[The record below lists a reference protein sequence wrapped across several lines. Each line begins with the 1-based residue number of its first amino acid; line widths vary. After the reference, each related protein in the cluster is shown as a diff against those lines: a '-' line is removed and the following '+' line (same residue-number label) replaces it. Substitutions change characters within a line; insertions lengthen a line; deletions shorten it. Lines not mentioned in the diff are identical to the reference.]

1 LDKEMSKKKDRKG
14 LGRGLS
20 ALMADI
26 DRDTKITSNTVSN
39 TSSNMLP
46 IEKVIANPN
55 QPRQDFNKE
64 DLEDLTQSIA
74 SRGIIQP
81 IIVRVSKENNDL
93 YQIVAGER
101 RWRAAQ
107 KAQLHEVPVVVR
119 DFTDEELLE
128 VAIIENVQRSN
139 LNPVEEALAYKA
151 LIDNFNYTQEQVATG
166 LGKSRSH
173 VANLLRLLNLPEK
186 VLKYVR
192 VGSLS
197 SGHARTLVGHKQAL
211 ALANI
216 MIEENMSVREAEIYV
231 KQRLDRKNLNKK
243 INRKDA
249 DTRALEADLFTNIK
263 MKVSIDHKEIKGS
276 GKLIISYNDLDELEK
291 LCSILM
297 DGSK

>member
-1 LDKEMSKKKDRKG
+1 MSMKKDRKG

-26 DRDTKITSNTVSN
+26 DHDTKIISNTVSN

-64 DLEDLTQSIA
+64 DLEDLTRSIA

>member
-1 LDKEMSKKKDRKG
+1 MSKKKDRKG

-81 IIVRVSKENNDL
+81 IIVRVSRENNDL

-276 GKLIISYNDLDELEK
+276 GKLIISYNDLDELDK

>member
-1 LDKEMSKKKDRKG
+1 MSMKKDRKG

-26 DRDTKITSNTVSN
+26 DHDTKIISNTVSN

-64 DLEDLTQSIA
+64 DLEDLTRSIA

-139 LNPVEEALAYKA
+139 LNPVEEALAYKEPF
-151 LIDNFNYTQEQVATG
+151 I
-166 LGKSRSH
+166 
-173 VANLLRLLNLPEK
+173 
-186 VLKYVR
+186 
-192 VGSLS
+192 SLS
-197 SGHARTLVGHKQAL
+197 IDTAARFSHQPV
-211 ALANI
+211 
-216 MIEENMSVREAEIYV
+216 
-231 KQRLDRKNLNKK
+231 QRLFKAGHL
-243 INRKDA
+243 
-249 DTRALEADLFTNIK
+249 LFTLSAFH
-263 MKVSIDHKEIKGS
+263 VSALFNQS
-276 GKLIISYNDLDELEK
+276 L
-291 LCSILM
+291 
-297 DGSK
+297 

>member
-1 LDKEMSKKKDRKG
+1 MIKRKDRKG

-26 DRDTKITSNTVSN
+26 DQSPKEIRGKTSGI
-39 TSSNMLP
+39 SSNMLP
-46 IEKVIANPN
+46 IEKIIANPD

-64 DLEDLTQSIA
+64 DLEDLAKSIA

-81 IIVRVSKENNDL
+81 IIVRIAKENNEL

-107 KAQLHEVPVVVR
+107 RAQLHEVPVVVR

-139 LNPVEEALAYKA
+139 LNPVEEALGYQA
-151 LIDNFNYTQEQVATG
+151 LIDNFNYTQEQVASG
-166 LGKSRSH
+166 LGKSRSYI
-173 VANLLRLLNLPEK
+173 ANLLRLLNLPEK
-186 VLKYVR
+186 VQKYVR
-192 VGSLS
+192 KGVLS
-197 SGHARTLVGHKQAL
+197 AGHARTLVGNKQAL

-231 KQRLDRKNLNKK
+231 KQRLNRKNINKHSNKK
-243 INRKDA
+243 DS
-249 DTRALEADLFTNIK
+249 DTRALEADLSANTK
-263 MKVSIDHKEIKGS
+263 MKVTIDHKVTPGS
-276 GKLIISYNDLDELEK
+276 GKITISYKNLDELDQI
-291 LCSILM
+291 CSMLM

>member
-1 LDKEMSKKKDRKG
+1 MSKKKDRKG

-26 DRDTKITSNTVSN
+26 DRDTKITSNKVSN
-39 TSSNMLP
+39 TLSNMLP

-166 LGKSRSH
+166 LGKSRSYI
-173 VANLLRLLNLPEK
+173 ANLLRLLKLPEK

-276 GKLIISYNDLDELEK
+276 GKLIISYNDLDELDK

>member
-1 LDKEMSKKKDRKG
+1 MIKRKDRKG

-26 DRDTKITSNTVSN
+26 DQSPKEIPGKTSGI
-39 TSSNMLP
+39 SSKMLP
-46 IEKVIANPN
+46 IEKIIANPD

-64 DLEDLTQSIA
+64 DLEDLAKSIA

-81 IIVRVSKENNDL
+81 IIVRISKENNEL

-107 KAQLHEVPVVVR
+107 RAQLHEVPVVVR

-139 LNPVEEALAYKA
+139 LNPVEEALGYQA
-151 LIDNFNYTQEQVATG
+151 LIDNFNYTQEQVASG
-166 LGKSRSH
+166 LGKSRSYI
-173 VANLLRLLNLPEK
+173 ANLLRLLNLPEK
-186 VLKYVR
+186 VQKYVR
-192 VGSLS
+192 KGVLS
-197 SGHARTLVGHKQAL
+197 AGHARTLVGNKQAL

-231 KQRLDRKNLNKK
+231 KQRLNRKNINKHSNKK
-243 INRKDA
+243 DS
-249 DTRALEADLFTNIK
+249 DTRALEADLSANTK
-263 MKVSIDHKEIKGS
+263 MKVTIDHKGTS
-276 GKLIISYNDLDELEK
+276 GIGKITISYKNLDELDQI
-291 LCSILM
+291 CSMLM

>member
-1 LDKEMSKKKDRKG
+1 MSKKKDRKG

-81 IIVRVSKENNDL
+81 IIVRVSKQNNDL

-166 LGKSRSH
+166 LGKSRSYI
-173 VANLLRLLNLPEK
+173 ANLLRLLNLPEK

-276 GKLIISYNDLDELEK
+276 GKLIISYNDLDELDK

>member
-1 LDKEMSKKKDRKG
+1 MSMKKDRKG

-26 DRDTKITSNTVSN
+26 DHDTKIISNTVSN

-64 DLEDLTQSIA
+64 DLEDLTRSIA

-186 VLKYVR
+186 VLKYVQ

-263 MKVSIDHKEIKGS
+263 MKVSIDHKEIRGN

>member
-1 LDKEMSKKKDRKG
+1 MIKRKDRKG

-26 DRDTKITSNTVSN
+26 DQSPKEISGKISGI
-39 TSSNMLP
+39 SSNMLP
-46 IEKVIANPN
+46 IEKIIANPD

-64 DLEDLTQSIA
+64 DLEDLAKSIV

-81 IIVRVSKENNDL
+81 IIVRISKENNEL

-107 KAQLHEVPVVVR
+107 RAQLHEVPVVVR

-139 LNPVEEALAYKA
+139 LNPVEEALGYQA
-151 LIDNFNYTQEQVATG
+151 LIDNFNYTQEQVASG
-166 LGKSRSH
+166 LGKSRSYI
-173 VANLLRLLNLPEK
+173 ANLLRLLNLPEK
-186 VLKYVR
+186 VQKYVR
-192 VGSLS
+192 KGVLS
-197 SGHARTLVGHKQAL
+197 AGHARTLVGNKQAL

-231 KQRLDRKNLNKK
+231 KQRLNRKNINKHSNKK
-243 INRKDA
+243 DS
-249 DTRALEADLFTNIK
+249 DTRALEADLSANTK
-263 MKVSIDHKEIKGS
+263 MKVTIDHKVTPGS
-276 GKLIISYNDLDELEK
+276 GKITISYKNLDELDQI
-291 LCSILM
+291 CSMLM

>member
-1 LDKEMSKKKDRKG
+1 MIKRKDRKG

-26 DRDTKITSNTVSN
+26 DQSPKEIRGKTSGI
-39 TSSNMLP
+39 SSNMLP
-46 IEKVIANPN
+46 IEKIIANPD

-64 DLEDLTQSIA
+64 DLEDLAKSIA

-81 IIVRVSKENNDL
+81 IIVRTAKENNEL

-107 KAQLHEVPVVVR
+107 RAQLHEVPVVVR

-139 LNPVEEALAYKA
+139 LNPVEEALGYQA
-151 LIDNFNYTQEQVATG
+151 LIDNFNYTQEQVASG
-166 LGKSRSH
+166 LGKSRSYI
-173 VANLLRLLNLPEK
+173 ANLLRLLNLPEK
-186 VLKYVR
+186 VQKYVR
-192 VGSLS
+192 KGVLS
-197 SGHARTLVGHKQAL
+197 AGHARTLVGNKQAL

-231 KQRLDRKNLNKK
+231 KQRLNRKNINKNSNKK
-243 INRKDA
+243 DS
-249 DTRALEADLFTNIK
+249 DTRALEADLSANTK
-263 MKVSIDHKEIKGS
+263 MKVTIDHKGTPGS
-276 GKLIISYNDLDELEK
+276 GKITISYKNLDELDQI
-291 LCSILM
+291 CSMLM

>member
-1 LDKEMSKKKDRKG
+1 MSMKKDRKG

-26 DRDTKITSNTVSN
+26 DHDTKIISNTVSN

-64 DLEDLTQSIA
+64 DLEDLTRSIA

-231 KQRLDRKNLNKK
+231 KQRLNRKNINKHSNKK
-243 INRKDA
+243 DS
-249 DTRALEADLFTNIK
+249 DTRALEADLSANTN
-263 MKVSIDHKEIKGS
+263 MKVTIDHKGTSGS
-276 GKLIISYNDLDELEK
+276 GKITISYKNLDELDQI
-291 LCSILM
+291 CSMLM

>member
-1 LDKEMSKKKDRKG
+1 MSMKKDRKG

-26 DRDTKITSNTVSN
+26 DHDTKIISNTVSN

-64 DLEDLTQSIA
+64 DLEDLTRSIA

-166 LGKSRSH
+166 LGKSRSYI
-173 VANLLRLLNLPEK
+173 ANLLRLLNLPEK

>member
-1 LDKEMSKKKDRKG
+1 MIKRKDRKG

-26 DRDTKITSNTVSN
+26 DQSPKEIPGKASGI
-39 TSSNMLP
+39 SSNMLP
-46 IEKVIANPN
+46 IEKIIANPD

-64 DLEDLTQSIA
+64 DLEDLAKSIA

-81 IIVRVSKENNDL
+81 IIVRISKENNEL

-107 KAQLHEVPVVVR
+107 RAQLHEVPVVVR

-139 LNPVEEALAYKA
+139 LNPVEEALGYQA
-151 LIDNFNYTQEQVATG
+151 LIDNFNYTQEQVASG
-166 LGKSRSH
+166 LGKSRSYI
-173 VANLLRLLNLPEK
+173 ANLLRLLNLPEK
-186 VLKYVR
+186 VQKYVR
-192 VGSLS
+192 KGVLS
-197 SGHARTLVGHKQAL
+197 AGHARTLVGNKQAL

-231 KQRLDRKNLNKK
+231 KQRLNRKNINKHS
-243 INRKDA
+243 NNKDS
-249 DTRALEADLFTNIK
+249 DTRALEADLSANTK
-263 MKVSIDHKEIKGS
+263 MKVTIDHKGTPGS
-276 GKLIISYNDLDELEK
+276 GKITISYKNLDELDQI
-291 LCSILM
+291 CSMLM

>member
-1 LDKEMSKKKDRKG
+1 MIKRKDRKG

-26 DRDTKITSNTVSN
+26 DQSPKEIRGKTSGI
-39 TSSNMLP
+39 SSNMLP
-46 IEKVIANPN
+46 IEKIIANPD

-64 DLEDLTQSIA
+64 DLEDLAKSIA

-81 IIVRVSKENNDL
+81 IIVRTAKENNEL

-107 KAQLHEVPVVVR
+107 RAQLHEVPVVVR

-139 LNPVEEALAYKA
+139 LNPVEEALGYQA
-151 LIDNFNYTQEQVATG
+151 LIDNFNYTQEQVASG
-166 LGKSRSH
+166 LGKSRSYI
-173 VANLLRLLNLPEK
+173 ANLLRLLNLPEK
-186 VLKYVR
+186 VQKYVR
-192 VGSLS
+192 KGVLS
-197 SGHARTLVGHKQAL
+197 AGHARTLVGNKQAL

-231 KQRLDRKNLNKK
+231 KQRLNRKNINKHS
-243 INRKDA
+243 NNKDS
-249 DTRALEADLFTNIK
+249 DTRALEADLSVNTK
-263 MKVSIDHKEIKGS
+263 MKVTIDHKGTPGS
-276 GKLIISYNDLDELEK
+276 GKITISYKNLDELDQI
-291 LCSILM
+291 CSMLM

>member
-1 LDKEMSKKKDRKG
+1 MSMKKDRKG

-26 DRDTKITSNTVSN
+26 DHDTKIISNTVSN

-64 DLEDLTQSIA
+64 DLEDLTRSIA

-216 MIEENMSVREAEIYV
+216 MIEENMSVRQAEIYV

>member
-1 LDKEMSKKKDRKG
+1 MSKKKDRKG

-26 DRDTKITSNTVSN
+26 DRDTKIISNTVSN

-64 DLEDLTQSIA
+64 DLEDLTRSIA

-166 LGKSRSH
+166 LGKSRSYI
-173 VANLLRLLNLPEK
+173 ANLLRLLNLPEK

-276 GKLIISYNDLDELEK
+276 GKLIISYNDLDELDK

>member
-1 LDKEMSKKKDRKG
+1 MSMKKDRKG

-64 DLEDLTQSIA
+64 DLEDLTRSIA

-276 GKLIISYNDLDELEK
+276 GKLIISYNDLDELDK

>member
-1 LDKEMSKKKDRKG
+1 MSMKKDRKG

-276 GKLIISYNDLDELEK
+276 GKLIISYNDLDELDK

>member
-1 LDKEMSKKKDRKG
+1 MIKRKDRKG

-26 DRDTKITSNTVSN
+26 DQSPKEIPGKTSGI
-39 TSSNMLP
+39 SSNMLP
-46 IEKVIANPN
+46 IEKIIANPD

-64 DLEDLTQSIA
+64 DLEDLAKSIA

-81 IIVRVSKENNDL
+81 IIVRISKENNEL

-107 KAQLHEVPVVVR
+107 RAQLHEVPVVVR

-139 LNPVEEALAYKA
+139 LNPVEEALGYQA
-151 LIDNFNYTQEQVATG
+151 LIDNFNYTQEQVASG
-166 LGKSRSH
+166 LGKSRSYI
-173 VANLLRLLNLPEK
+173 ANLLRLLNLPEK
-186 VLKYVR
+186 VQKYVR
-192 VGSLS
+192 KGVLS
-197 SGHARTLVGHKQAL
+197 AGHARTLVGNKQAL

-231 KQRLDRKNLNKK
+231 KQRLNGKNINKHSNKK
-243 INRKDA
+243 DS
-249 DTRALEADLFTNIK
+249 DTRALEADLSANTK
-263 MKVSIDHKEIKGS
+263 MKVTIDHKGTPGS
-276 GKLIISYNDLDELEK
+276 GKITISYKNLDELDQI
-291 LCSILM
+291 CSMLM

>member
-1 LDKEMSKKKDRKG
+1 MSKKKDRKG

-26 DRDTKITSNTVSN
+26 DHDTKIISNTVSN

-64 DLEDLTQSIA
+64 DLEDLTRSIA

-166 LGKSRSH
+166 LGKSRSYI
-173 VANLLRLLNLPEK
+173 ANLLRLLNLPEK

-276 GKLIISYNDLDELEK
+276 GKLIISYNDLDELDK

>member
-1 LDKEMSKKKDRKG
+1 MSKKKDRKG

-26 DRDTKITSNTVSN
+26 DHDTKIISNTVSN

-192 VGSLS
+192 VGTLS

-231 KQRLDRKNLNKK
+231 KQRLDRKNSNKK

-276 GKLIISYNDLDELEK
+276 GKLIITYNDLDELDK

>member
-1 LDKEMSKKKDRKG
+1 MSKKKDRKG

-55 QPRQDFNKE
+55 HPRQDFNKE

-276 GKLIISYNDLDELEK
+276 GKLIISYNDLDELDK

>member
-1 LDKEMSKKKDRKG
+1 MSMKKDRKG

>member
-1 LDKEMSKKKDRKG
+1 MSMKKDRKG

-26 DRDTKITSNTVSN
+26 DHDTKIISNTVSN

-64 DLEDLTQSIA
+64 DLEDLTRSIA

-192 VGSLS
+192 VGTLS

-276 GKLIISYNDLDELEK
+276 GKLIISYNDLDELDK

>member
-1 LDKEMSKKKDRKG
+1 MSKKKDRKG

-46 IEKVIANPN
+46 IEKVIANPT

-166 LGKSRSH
+166 LGKSRSYI
-173 VANLLRLLNLPEK
+173 ANLLRLLNLPEK

>member
-1 LDKEMSKKKDRKG
+1 MSKKKDRKG

-64 DLEDLTQSIA
+64 DLEDLTRSIA

>member
-1 LDKEMSKKKDRKG
+1 MSMKKDRKG

-26 DRDTKITSNTVSN
+26 DHDTKIISNTVSN

-64 DLEDLTQSIA
+64 DLEDLTRSIA

-276 GKLIISYNDLDELEK
+276 GKLIISYNDLDELDK

-297 DGSK
+297 GGSK

>member
-1 LDKEMSKKKDRKG
+1 MSKKKDRKG

-166 LGKSRSH
+166 LGKSRSYI
-173 VANLLRLLNLPEK
+173 ANLLRLLNLPEK

-276 GKLIISYNDLDELEK
+276 GKLIISYNDLDELDK

-297 DGSK
+297 GGSK

>member
-1 LDKEMSKKKDRKG
+1 MSKKKDRKG

-64 DLEDLTQSIA
+64 DLEDLTRSIA

-263 MKVSIDHKEIKGS
+263 MKVSIDHKEIKGN
-276 GKLIISYNDLDELEK
+276 GKLIISYNDLDELDK

>member
-1 LDKEMSKKKDRKG
+1 MSKKKDRKG

-26 DRDTKITSNTVSN
+26 DHDTKIISNTVSN

-64 DLEDLTQSIA
+64 DLEDLTRSIA

-192 VGSLS
+192 VGTLS

-276 GKLIISYNDLDELEK
+276 GKLIISYNDLDELDK

>member
-1 LDKEMSKKKDRKG
+1 MSMKKDRKG

-26 DRDTKITSNTVSN
+26 DHDTKIISNTVSN

-64 DLEDLTQSIA
+64 DLEDLTRSIA

-197 SGHARTLVGHKQAL
+197 SGHARTLVGNKQAL

-276 GKLIISYNDLDELEK
+276 GKLIISYNDLDELDK

>member
-1 LDKEMSKKKDRKG
+1 MSKKKDRKG

-64 DLEDLTQSIA
+64 DLEDLTRSIA

-276 GKLIISYNDLDELEK
+276 GKLIISYNDLDELDK

>member
-1 LDKEMSKKKDRKG
+1 MSMKKDRKG

-64 DLEDLTQSIA
+64 DLEDLTRSIA

-263 MKVSIDHKEIKGS
+263 MKVSIDHKEIKGN

>member
-1 LDKEMSKKKDRKG
+1 MSKKKDRKG

-166 LGKSRSH
+166 LGKSRSYI
-173 VANLLRLLNLPEK
+173 ANLLRLLNLPEK

-263 MKVSIDHKEIKGS
+263 MKVSIDHKEIKGN
-276 GKLIISYNDLDELEK
+276 GKLIISYNDLDELDK

>member
-166 LGKSRSH
+166 LGKSRSYI
-173 VANLLRLLNLPEK
+173 ANLLRLLNLPEK

-231 KQRLDRKNLNKK
+231 KQRRDRKNLNKK

-276 GKLIISYNDLDELEK
+276 GKLIISYNDLDELDK

>member
-1 LDKEMSKKKDRKG
+1 MKKDRKG

-26 DRDTKITSNTVSN
+26 DHDTKIISNTVSN

-64 DLEDLTQSIA
+64 DLEDLTRSIA

-276 GKLIISYNDLDELEK
+276 GKLIISYNDLDELDK

-297 DGSK
+297 GGSK